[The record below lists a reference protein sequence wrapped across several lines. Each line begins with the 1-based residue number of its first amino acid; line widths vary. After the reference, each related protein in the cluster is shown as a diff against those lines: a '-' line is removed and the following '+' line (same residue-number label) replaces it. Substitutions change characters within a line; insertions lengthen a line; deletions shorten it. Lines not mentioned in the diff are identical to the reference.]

1 LEAIMIRLKTILVP
15 TDFSECSEAAV
26 KYGYALAEAFG
37 ATLHLLNVVQDPY
50 TVPWA
55 AEGFAAPIGDL
66 LADWQAHAK
75 RRLADSVPAGAPK
88 TVVTTQVGSPH
99 PEIVRYATR
108 HEIDLIVLGTHG
120 RGPLGH
126 MLLGSVA
133 ERVVRT
139 APCPV
144 LTVRHPQHEF
154 VAEAPVE
161 QASDASRVATA
172 G

>member
-1 LEAIMIRLKTILVP
+1 MIKLKTILVP
-15 TDFSECSEAAV
+15 TDFSECSDAAV

-50 TVPWA
+50 TMPWA

-66 LADWQAHAK
+66 LADWEAHAK
-75 RRLADSVPAGAPK
+75 RRLAESVPAAAASK
-88 TVVTTQVGSPH
+88 TVVKTQVGSPH
-99 PEIVRYATR
+99 PEIVRYAV
-108 HEIDLIVLGTHG
+108 EQGIDLIVLGTHG

-154 VAEAPVE
+154 VADAPVE
-161 QASDASRVATA
+161 QTSNARRVVTA